1 MKLTING
8 QDRNFAQ
15 LAPGTALS
23 ALLEHLQLRADRIAV
38 EQNGSIV
45 ARNAW
50 PDTSVND
57 GDKLEIVQFV
67 GGGSGHPHPFPGS
80 LIDEKV

>member
-8 QDRNFAQ
+8 QNKDFAHF
-15 LAPGTALS
+15 APGTALS
-23 ALLEHLQLRADRIAV
+23 TLLEHLQLRADRIAV

-45 ARNAW
+45 ARSAW
-50 PDTSVND
+50 PETSVND

-67 GGGSGHPHPFPGS
+67 GGGSGHPAPAFRMAH
-80 LIDEKV
+80 

>member
-8 QDRNFAQ
+8 QQKDFSDF
-15 LAPGTALS
+15 APGAPLS
-23 ALLEHLQLRADRIAV
+23 ALLEHLQLRSDRIAV

-50 PDTSVND
+50 ASTSVQD

-67 GGGSGHPHPFPGS
+67 GGGC
-80 LIDEKV
+80 